1 MKGMLLKILKTLTPV
16 CEVEGQQY
24 AMLASQLA
32 GTDSSLATVIFQN
45 DLENADA
52 AGCEEKSPNA
62 CTCRPRRVADADGQ
76 AP

>member
-1 MKGMLLKILKTLTPV
+1 
-16 CEVEGQQY
+16 
-24 AMLASQLA
+24 MLAPQLA
-32 GTDSSLATVIFQN
+32 GTDSSLATLIFQN

-62 CTCRPRRVADADGQ
+62 CTCKPRRVADADGQ